1 MALGGTWRGASAV
14 ERLLEAELLALAA
27 AGGIARGENVQR
39 GGVLLFG
46 HSGAFAALA
55 RLVAAVII
63 HSLSSL
69 SVLFNGE
76 APLSGTPLP
85 LAGASHLNNK
95 IRQQREWSLDTTGP
109 GTGPSPGTD
118 RYRSGAAPGAG
129 TAGNSFHSAV

>member
-76 APLSGTPLP
+76 APL
-85 LAGASHLNNK
+85 AGASHLNNK
-95 IRQQREWSLDTTGP
+95 ISQQREWLELLSLL
-109 GTGPSPGTD
+109 
-118 RYRSGAAPGAG
+118 YR
-129 TAGNSFHSAV
+129 